1 MAMLNI
7 GFGSMIS
14 ADRVIAA
21 LSPESAPVKRMI
33 AKAKQDKLIID
44 ATFCRKTKTVI
55 ITDTNQIIICAF
67 TAERIFGTNDDS
79 LIKFMETEDEW
90 DRQKPYSYFRA
101 VRMR

>member
-21 LSPESAPVKRMI
+21 LSPDSAPVKRMVS
-33 AKAKQDKLIID
+33 KAKTDKVLID
-44 ATFCRKTKTVI
+44 ATFGRKTKTVL

-67 TAERIFGTNDDS
+67 SAERIFGVSNDS
-79 LIKFMETEDEW
+79 LIKFMETEDE
-90 DRQKPYSYFRA
+90 
-101 VRMR
+101 

>member
-21 LSPESAPVKRMI
+21 LSPDSAPVKRMVS
-33 AKAKQDKLIID
+33 KAKTDKVLID
-44 ATFCRKTKTVI
+44 ATFGRKTKTVI

-67 TAERIFGTNDDS
+67 SAERIFGTSNDS
-79 LIKFMETEDEW
+79 LIKFMETEDE
-90 DRQKPYSYFRA
+90 
-101 VRMR
+101 

>member
-21 LSPESAPVKRMI
+21 LSPDSAPVKRMVS
-33 AKAKQDKLIID
+33 KAKTDKVLID
-44 ATFCRKTKTVI
+44 ATFGRRTKTVL

-67 TAERIFGTNDDS
+67 SAERIFGISNDS
-79 LIKFMETEDEW
+79 LIKFMETEDE
-90 DRQKPYSYFRA
+90 
-101 VRMR
+101 

>member
-21 LSPESAPVKRMI
+21 LSPDSAPVKRMVS
-33 AKAKQDKLIID
+33 KAKTDKVLID
-44 ATFCRKTKTVI
+44 ATFGRKTKTVI

-67 TAERIFGTNDDS
+67 SAHKTT
-79 LIKFMETEDEW
+79 
-90 DRQKPYSYFRA
+90 
-101 VRMR
+101 V

>member
-21 LSPESAPVKRMI
+21 LSPDSAPVKRMVSK
-33 AKAKQDKLIID
+33 AKADKELID
-44 ATFCRKTKTVI
+44 ATFGRKTKTVI

-67 TAERIFGTNDDS
+67 SAERIFGTSNDS
-79 LIKFMETEDEW
+79 LIKFMETEDE
-90 DRQKPYSYFRA
+90 
-101 VRMR
+101 

>member
-21 LSPESAPVKRMI
+21 LSPDSAPVKRMVS
-33 AKAKQDKLIID
+33 KAKTDKVLID
-44 ATFCRKTKTVI
+44 ATFGRKTKTVI

-67 TAERIFGTNDDS
+67 SAERIFGTANES
-79 LIKFMETEDEW
+79 LIKFMETEDE
-90 DRQKPYSYFRA
+90 
-101 VRMR
+101 

>member
-21 LSPESAPVKRMI
+21 LSPDSAPVKRMVS
-33 AKAKQDKLIID
+33 KAKTDKVLID
-44 ATFCRKTKTVI
+44 ATFGRKTKTVI

-67 TAERIFGTNDDS
+67 SAERIFGTHNDS
-79 LIKFMETEDEW
+79 LIKFMETEDE
-90 DRQKPYSYFRA
+90 
-101 VRMR
+101 

>member
-21 LSPESAPVKRMI
+21 LSPDSAPVKRMVS
-33 AKAKQDKLIID
+33 KAKTDKVLID
-44 ATFCRKTKTVI
+44 ATFGRKTKTVI

-67 TAERIFGTNDDS
+67 SAERIFDTSNDS
-79 LIKFMETEDEW
+79 LIKFMETEDE
-90 DRQKPYSYFRA
+90 
-101 VRMR
+101 